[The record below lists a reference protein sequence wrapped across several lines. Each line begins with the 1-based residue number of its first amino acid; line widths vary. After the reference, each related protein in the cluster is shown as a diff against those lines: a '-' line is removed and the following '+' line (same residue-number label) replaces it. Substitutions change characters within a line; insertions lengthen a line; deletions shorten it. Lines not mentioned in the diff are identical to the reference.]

1 MEVKLSH
8 LNGVIVL
15 TLIGEVITHDDQ
27 LIATDIVTDRL
38 KLGERKFVFDIAEM
52 PLITS
57 VGIAMLVASYVK
69 IHREGGEMKLVTP
82 RRRVVEI
89 IEMMKL
95 DRIFSTYSTVE
106 DAISSWHSS

>member
-8 LNGVIVL
+8 QNGVVVL
-15 TLIGEVITHDDQ
+15 ALIGEVITHDDQ
-27 LIATDIVTDRL
+27 QVATDMVTARL
-38 KLGERKFVFDIAEM
+38 KLGERRFVFDISEM

-57 VGIAMLVASYVK
+57 VGIATLVASYVK

-82 RRRVVEI
+82 RHRVVEI

-95 DRIFSTYSTVE
+95 DRIFTTYSTVE
-106 DAISSWHSS
+106 EAIGSWHRN